1 MDDDYNYIMFE
12 FNMNYTIESVR
23 NGYQEIKKKESEN
36 LSDELLAEL
45 GYSDADILNKHNI
58 T

>member
-1 MDDDYNYIMFE
+1 
-12 FNMNYTIESVR
+12 MNYTIESVR